1 MIKLK
6 MNIHCRKHTSAIF
19 FTEPKFYCGKNPIG
33 RTILVLSTISDEY
46 LVSSSYMT
54 PALKKDVGVR
64 KAIRLQ
70 SLQNEISKYLR

>member
-19 FTEPKFYCGKNPIG
+19 FIEPKFYYDKNPIG
-33 RTILVLSTISDEY
+33 RTILVLSTITDEY
-46 LVSSSYMT
+46 MVCSPYST
-54 PALKKDVGVR
+54 PALKKDVGIR

-70 SLQNEISKYLR
+70 LLQNEISKYIR